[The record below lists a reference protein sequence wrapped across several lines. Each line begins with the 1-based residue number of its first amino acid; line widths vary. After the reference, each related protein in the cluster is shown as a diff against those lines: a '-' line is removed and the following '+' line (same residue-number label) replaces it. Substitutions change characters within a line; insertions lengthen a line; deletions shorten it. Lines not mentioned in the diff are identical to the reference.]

1 MSDTFVSIK
10 LHSKLIIVKTKLEI
24 LGFHSTESQITRI
37 FLKTV
42 MAQRVMRYAAP
53 VTLVNTKEK
62 LTFLITNQSFIM
74 TLNILKILMNLQN
87 NTALNLIYNQKIFY
101 IFYVNLHS
109 IFLHQLL
116 LACYDIS
123 FTQCTRK
130 QDFHPSPK
138 ILSQEFPT
146 QEYQLKRFSIHLY
159 SSSNTYIRFSN
170 NIIFVHKIILFNK
183 SNILREHQIHCSIYD
198 CNHPC
203 RM

>member
-1 MSDTFVSIK
+1 
-10 LHSKLIIVKTKLEI
+10 
-24 LGFHSTESQITRI
+24 
-37 FLKTV
+37 
-42 MAQRVMRYAAP
+42 
-53 VTLVNTKEK
+53 
-62 LTFLITNQSFIM
+62 M

-101 IFYVNLHS
+101 IFYIDLHS

-116 LACYDIS
+116 LACYDLYLS
-123 FTQCTRK
+123 HSALWN
-130 QDFHPSPK
+130 DFHPSPK
-138 ILSQEFPT
+138 ILS

-183 SNILREHQIHCSIYD
+183 SNILSEHQIHCSIYD

-203 RM
+203 RMWCSHSSDIKTVVFWAVLKWPAAPPPG